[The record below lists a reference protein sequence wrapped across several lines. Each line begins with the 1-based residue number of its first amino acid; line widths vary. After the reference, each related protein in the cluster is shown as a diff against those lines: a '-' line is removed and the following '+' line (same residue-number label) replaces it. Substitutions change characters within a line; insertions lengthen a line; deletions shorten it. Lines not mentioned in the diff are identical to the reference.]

1 MLEDMTMT
9 QNNEMPSQTPVTKTD
24 KKTFP
29 LRTYIVLLLLFCLCL
44 NSGLFALAHMT
55 YKNAYDREVQSLM
68 EDGQALILMTGG
80 YLASSESGSISV
92 DTTSAVLSF
101 LTAKNLGFSDGVNW
115 EGAISLEGQDW
126 TPPVYDSGSQVT
138 RQTVNGNTYLCYA
151 FRVSLQLT
159 QSDRISAGA
168 AYDGYIDDYITV
180 YPVATTYYLLRNI
193 HSLEKQHQTMTLVTA
208 LASLVLSVLY
218 AVVSWVA
225 LRRYA
230 RTVCEVEVAPS
241 ENDETVAAPLSPVP
255 RRQAHN
261 APQNDL
267 GLLCRQLLE
276 RFADEA
282 DERGIELRG
291 SAQVKCLVKCDTK
304 GLNLLTER
312 LIRLCLASLTEG
324 GRLTLLVTK
333 AEEAVT
339 LKLTADAASLPEN
352 ALADCR
358 QLSFDL
364 GGELTAEG
372 GTVSVTW
379 EPKA

>member
-1 MLEDMTMT
+1 MT
-9 QNNEMPSQTPVTKTD
+9 QNNEMPSQTPAPETEQTAKTA
-24 KKTFP
+24 KTPSP

-44 NSGLFALAHMT
+44 NGGLFALAHMT
-55 YKNAYDREVQSLM
+55 YKNAYDREVQALM

-80 YLASSESGSISV
+80 YLASPENGSISN

-101 LTAKNLGFSDGVNW
+101 LAAKTLALTNGTSWGSQLT
-115 EGAISLEGQDW
+115 LEGQDW

-138 RQTVNGNTYLCYA
+138 RQTVNGQTYLCYS

-159 QSDRISAGA
+159 GEIIYGSLSFLPQSSS
-168 AYDGYIDDYITV
+168 
-180 YPVATTYYLLRNI
+180 TYYLLRNI
-193 HSLEKQHQTMTLVTA
+193 HSLEKQHQTTTLVTA

-225 LRRYA
+225 LRKHSLA
-230 RTVCEVEVAPS
+230 VCEAAVVPS
-241 ENDETVAAPLSPVP
+241 ENDETVAAPLPPIP

-267 GLLCRQLLE
+267 GLLCRHILE

-282 DERGIELRG
+282 DERGVELRG
-291 SAQVKCLVKCDTK
+291 SAQMKCFVKCDTK

-312 LIRLCLASLTEG
+312 LLRLYLTTLAEG
-324 GRLTLLVTK
+324 DCLTLLVTK
-333 AEEAVT
+333 NGEAVA
-339 LKLTADAASLPEN
+339 LKLTADTATLPEN

-358 QLSFDL
+358 QTALAL

-372 GTVSVTW
+372 GTVAVTW
-379 EPKA
+379 EPRT

>member
-1 MLEDMTMT
+1 MT
-9 QNNEMPSQTPVTKTD
+9 QNNEMPSQTPVVETEQTAKSAKTPS
-24 KKTFP
+24 P

-44 NSGLFALAHMT
+44 NGGLFVLSHMT
-55 YKNAYDREVQSLM
+55 YKNAYDREVQALM
-68 EDGQALILMTGG
+68 EDGQALILMTGD
-80 YLASSESGSISV
+80 YLAYPSGSGSISS
-92 DTTSAVLSF
+92 TTASAVLSF
-101 LTAKNLGFSDGVNW
+101 LNAKNLGFSDGVNW
-115 EGAISLEGQDW
+115 EGVSLEGKNW
-126 TPPVYDSGSQVT
+126 TPPVYDSGNQVT
-138 RQTVNGNTYLCYA
+138 RQTVDGQTYLCYA
-151 FRVSLQLT
+151 FRISLQLT
-159 QSDRISAGA
+159 N
-168 AYDGYIDDYITV
+168 Y
-180 YPVATTYYLLRNI
+180 TYGSSSLLPPQAIVTHYLLRNI
-193 HSLEKQHQTMTLVTA
+193 HGLEKQHQTLTLVTA
-208 LASLVLSVLY
+208 VTSLALSVLY

-225 LRRYA
+225 LRRYV
-230 RTVCEVEVAPS
+230 RMVCEVEVAPS
-241 ENDETVAAPLSPVP
+241 VSDEAVAYTPPSP

-282 DERGIELRG
+282 DQRGIELRG

-324 GRLTLLVTK
+324 SRLTLLVTK
-333 AEEAVT
+333 SGEAVT
-339 LKLTADAASLPEN
+339 LKLTTDADSLPEN

-358 QLSFDL
+358 QLSLDL

-372 GTVSVTW
+372 GTVAVTW

>member
-1 MLEDMTMT
+1 MT
-9 QNNEMPSQTPVTKTD
+9 QNNEMPSQTPVTETEQTSKAD

-44 NSGLFALAHMT
+44 NGGLFAFAHMT

-80 YLASSESGSISV
+80 YLASPGSGSISV

-101 LTAKNLGFSDGVNW
+101 LTAKNLGLTNGTDW
-115 EGAISLEGQDW
+115 EGNLSLEGQEW

-159 QSDRISAGA
+159 QSDRISAGT
-168 AYDGYIDDYITV
+168 AYDDYFV
-180 YPVATTYYLLRNI
+180 YPVATTYYLLRDI
-193 HSLEKQHQTMTLVTA
+193 HSLEKQHQILTLVTA
-208 LASLVLSVLY
+208 ITSLVLSVLY

-241 ENDETVAAPLSPVP
+241 VSDEAVAYTPPSP

-282 DERGIELRG
+282 DERGVELRG

>member
-1 MLEDMTMT
+1 MT
-9 QNNEMPSQTPVTKTD
+9 QNNEMPSQTPAPETEQTAKTA
-24 KKTFP
+24 KTPSP
-29 LRTYIVLLLLFCLCL
+29 LRTYVVLLLLFCLCL
-44 NSGLFALAHMT
+44 NGGLLAFSHMT
-55 YKNAYDREVQSLM
+55 YKNAYDREVQALM

-80 YLASSESGSISV
+80 YLASPENGSISD

-101 LTAKNLGFSDGVNW
+101 LSAENLGFSDGVNW

-138 RQTVNGNTYLCYA
+138 RQTVNGQTYLCYA

-159 QSDRISAGA
+159 GSSTLDIWPKPRH
-168 AYDGYIDDYITV
+168 
-180 YPVATTYYLLRNI
+180 TTYYLLRNI
-193 HSLEKQHQTMTLVTA
+193 YSLEKQHQILTLVTA
-208 LASLVLSVLY
+208 IASLVLSVLY
-218 AVVSWVA
+218 AVVSWFL
-225 LRRYA
+225 LRKHSLA
-230 RTVCEVEVAPS
+230 ICEAEITPS
-241 ENDETVAAPLSPVP
+241 VRDETVAYTPPSP
-255 RRQAHN
+255 RRHAHN

-282 DERGIELRG
+282 DQRGIELRG

-339 LKLTADAASLPEN
+339 LKLTTDADSLPEN

-358 QLSFDL
+358 ELSFDL

-372 GTVSVTW
+372 GTVAVTW

>member
-1 MLEDMTMT
+1 MT
-9 QNNEMPSQTPVTKTD
+9 QNNEMPSQTPAPETEQTAKTA
-24 KKTFP
+24 KTPSP
-29 LRTYIVLLLLFCLCL
+29 LRTYVVLLLLFCLCL
-44 NSGLFALAHMT
+44 NGGLLTFSHMT

-80 YLASSESGSISV
+80 YLASPENGSISD

-101 LTAKNLGFSDGVNW
+101 LSAENLGFSDGVNW

-138 RQTVNGNTYLCYA
+138 RQTVNGQTYLCYS
-151 FRVSLQLT
+151 FRVTIQLT
-159 QSDRISAGA
+159 QSDRISAGTS
-168 AYDGYIDDYITV
+168 YDGYIDDYITV

-193 HSLEKQHQTMTLVTA
+193 HSLEKQHQILTLVTA
-208 LASLVLSVLY
+208 IVSLVLSVFY
-218 AVVSWVA
+218 AVVSWFL
-225 LRRYA
+225 LRKHSLA
-230 RTVCEVEVAPS
+230 VCEAEITPS
-241 ENDETVAAPLSPVP
+241 VRDETVAYTPPSP

-282 DERGIELRG
+282 DQRGIELRG

-324 GRLTLLVTK
+324 SRLTLLVTK

-339 LKLTADAASLPEN
+339 LKLTTDADSLPEN

-358 QLSFDL
+358 QLSLDL

-372 GTVSVTW
+372 GTVSVSW

>member
-1 MLEDMTMT
+1 MT
-9 QNNEMPSQTPVTKTD
+9 QNTEMPSQTPAPETEQTAKTA
-24 KKTFP
+24 KTPSP
-29 LRTYIVLLLLFCLCL
+29 LRTYVVLLLLFCLCL
-44 NSGLFALAHMT
+44 NGGLLAFSHMT

-68 EDGQALILMTGG
+68 EDGQALILMTGE
-80 YLASSESGSISV
+80 YLAFPEYNSMSNE
-92 DTTSAVLSF
+92 TQTAVLSF
-101 LTAKNLGFSDGVNW
+101 LAAKSLVLTNGTEWMSQLT
-115 EGAISLEGQDW
+115 LEGQDW

-138 RQTVNGNTYLCYA
+138 QQTVNGQTYLCYA
-151 FRVSLQLT
+151 FRISLQLT
-159 QSDRISAGA
+159 K
-168 AYDGYIDDYITV
+168 Y
-180 YPVATTYYLLRNI
+180 TYGSSSLLAPQAVVTHYLLRNI
-193 HSLEKQHQTMTLVTA
+193 HSLEKQHQTLTLVTA
-208 LASLVLSVLY
+208 IASLVLSVLY
-218 AVVSWVA
+218 AVVSWFLLRKHSLAICEAEITPSVRDEAVA
-225 LRRYA
+225 Y
-230 RTVCEVEVAPS
+230 TPPS
-241 ENDETVAAPLSPVP
+241 P

-267 GLLCRQLLE
+267 GLLCRHMLE

-282 DERGIELRG
+282 DQRGIELRG

-339 LKLTADAASLPEN
+339 LKLTADADSLPEN

-358 QLSFDL
+358 QLSLDL

-372 GTVSVTW
+372 GTVSVSW